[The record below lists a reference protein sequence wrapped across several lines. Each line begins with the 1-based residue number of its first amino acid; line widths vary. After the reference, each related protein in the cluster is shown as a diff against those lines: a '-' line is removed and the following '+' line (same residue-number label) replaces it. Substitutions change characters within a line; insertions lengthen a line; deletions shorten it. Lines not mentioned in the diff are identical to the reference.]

1 MKTKNILVIL
11 ILSIIPLFAISQETY
26 YWTYTYGNA
35 RIYGDLVE
43 FSYFTEVN
51 SLECEASNEKIKT
64 KLDTYMSPLIKN
76 WDNHYSQVR
85 SFYSYSAA
93 EEDRNHLMNR
103 DRLKGIKIRPK
114 YARFKYNCNY

>member
-1 MKTKNILVIL
+1 MKAKKVLVL
-11 ILSIIPLFAISQETY
+11 LTLSIVPWFAVSQETY

-35 RIYGDLVE
+35 SIYGDLVE

-51 SLECEASNEKIKT
+51 TLECEATKEEIKT

-85 SFYSYSAA
+85 FFNSYSDA
-93 EEDRNHLMNR
+93 EDDRNYLMNR
-103 DRLKGIKIRPK
+103 DRQKGIGVRPK